1 MAIFFSNRK
10 GVLKALNARVPA
22 SLSDLFIRCY
32 VDMPMREVHI
42 EYAETDL
49 QLPRCDVGEDMKNWL
64 TRNGVKEAIWTT
76 DNKEEA
82 V

>member
-1 MAIFFSNRK
+1 
-10 GVLKALNARVPA
+10 
-22 SLSDLFIRCY
+22 
-32 VDMPMREVHI
+32 MPMREVHI